1 MSEAFTED
9 RGGGGGVPDLL
20 TKLTVFVSLPTDG
33 VDGCLWGSE
42 SSETKQQKQQKS
54 YL

>member
-1 MSEAFTED
+1 MNEAFTED
-9 RGGGGGVPDLL
+9 LGGVPDLL
-20 TKLTVFVSLPTDG
+20 TKLTVFVSLPADG
-33 VDGCLWGSE
+33 VGGCLWSSE